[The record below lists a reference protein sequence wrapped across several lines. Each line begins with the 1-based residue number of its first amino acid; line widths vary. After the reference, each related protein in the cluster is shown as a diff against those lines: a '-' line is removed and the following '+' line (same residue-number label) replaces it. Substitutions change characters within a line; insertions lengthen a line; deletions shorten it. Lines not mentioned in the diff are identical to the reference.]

1 MNTTKTTTIEK
12 IKNIMIAVL
21 LVTAVLLLS
30 FFWRTSSIGGSI
42 VNISKTLVQ
51 SDSSYMPQTMD
62 LIMPEYIRVGL
73 GSGSYVMCDT
83 SVSMDRLDYDQGHDS
98 ETLYNELLAFLK
110 DYLEQE
116 DVTTEEIEGEQ
127 YDTVMSYSTVS
138 AVFSFELPYSE
149 FLKNNGLPVPQNGAS
164 IDTMTRI
171 TFSPF
176 SSENVFVYDGDNGR
190 FYRITTGNADFAKE
204 EANRLSALIGSL
216 NEVAQSNY
224 YTIQNVAGVDNDTL
238 IPIYMMTS
246 LGNESFRPAF
256 SIGDSS
262 DVADMESLFFS
273 GGMDFVRRITENKG
287 SLMYVQGY
295 SEKVLQ
301 LSETGRI
308 SYREEFDQSGYEE
321 QNLYESISD
330 AVQYV
335 SRHGGWREIVSG
347 GMEPYLAR
355 VEKIRHEN
363 GNYSG
368 YNIVFGVKIDGIPVE
383 YDTGDPI
390 TVKLL
395 GSQVVAYERD
405 IVLTDNTEISS
416 DNEASLWQATAP
428 MDIITNNYD
437 MMYREMREAAGTA
450 PEGSNGTNS
459 DGAAGEYR
467 PETAGEDPQKAP
479 GETPGSGEENKPE
492 TGAADPLENF
502 DYVAA
507 NVSRVD
513 LCMFKGD
520 EEESLKPCWLIVAGN
535 CRFVFDAKTGERV
548 NLAVSADTEA

>member
-42 VNISKTLVQ
+42 VNISRTLVQ

-83 SVSMDRLDYDQGHDS
+83 SVSMDRLDFDQGHDS
-98 ETLYNELLAFLK
+98 ETLYTELLAILR

-138 AVFSFELPYSE
+138 AVFSFELPYAE

-164 IDTMTRI
+164 VDTMTRI

-176 SSENVFVYDGDNGR
+176 SSENVFVYDGDNGKY
-190 FYRITTGNADFAKE
+190 YRITTGNAEFAKE
-204 EANRLSALIGSL
+204 EANILSALIGSL
-216 NEVAQSNY
+216 NAVAHSNY

-238 IPIYMMTS
+238 IPIYMVTG
-246 LGNESFRPAF
+246 LTDETFRPAF
-256 SIGDSS
+256 SIEDSS
-262 DVADMESLFFS
+262 DVEYMENLFFS
-273 GGMDFVRRITENKG
+273 GGMDFVRRITENRG

-301 LSETGRI
+301 LSAGGRI

-335 SRHGGWREIVSG
+335 SNHGGWREIVSG

-355 VEKIRHEN
+355 VEKIKAET
-363 GNYSG
+363 GNYTG
-368 YNIVFGVKIDGIPVE
+368 YNVVFGLKMDGIPVE
-383 YDTGDPI
+383 YGSGDPI
-390 TVKLL
+390 SVRLL
-395 GSQVVAYERD
+395 GSQVVSYERE
-405 IVLTDNTEISS
+405 IVLTDKGESGSTGE
-416 DNEASLWQATAP
+416 DNLWQAMAP
-428 MDIITNNYD
+428 MDIITNNYE
-437 MMYREMREAAGTA
+437 MMYGEMTAAAKEANINEAGAGGAAVENGETAVTSTTAA
-450 PEGSNGTNS
+450 PEKDPKNQEPPG
-459 DGAAGEYR
+459 GAG
-467 PETAGEDPQKAP
+467 Q
-479 GETPGSGEENKPE
+479 
-492 TGAADPLENF
+492 LENF

-507 NVSRVD
+507 NVNRVD
-513 LCMFKGD
+513 LCMYKGD
-520 EEESLKPCWLIVAGN
+520 GDESLKPCWLILAGD

-548 NLAVSADTEA
+548 NTETSADTEA